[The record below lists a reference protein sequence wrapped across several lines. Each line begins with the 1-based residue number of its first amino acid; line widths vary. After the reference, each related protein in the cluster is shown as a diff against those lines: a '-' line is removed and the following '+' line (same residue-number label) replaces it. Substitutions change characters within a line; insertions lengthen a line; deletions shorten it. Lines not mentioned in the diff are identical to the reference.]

1 MNRYRRRGLIGLI
14 AGLLSSIA
22 LAVTISHG
30 GIDIILGI
38 LLGIGYAVTFVPVRF
53 AYIDGLMTGAA
64 LGIPLWSILSVIVF
78 PLFMGQP
85 PQWTAPEMRSLFP
98 DLVGWVLY
106 GASLGLMTQAL
117 NDLAFWRWGAE
128 SVPALPPREKPA
140 QILILGGGFAGMTTA
155 AALERLI
162 GGNSSVALTLVS
174 DTNALLFTPMLSEVA
189 GSSLEPTHIS
199 TPLRTSLRRTRVIR
213 GRVAKVDLAAR
224 RVTLAMQDAAIDST
238 ETVLELTYDHLVLA
252 LGAVSNYLGMENV
265 RRLAFDFKT
274 LLDAI
279 RIRNHV
285 IDRFEQADRELDP
298 KKRREL
304 LTFVVAGGGFAG
316 VELAGSLN
324 DLARGILADY
334 STLRAEDLQIVVIHS
349 RDRILPELSEPLA
362 TYALKQMTARGV
374 TFKLNERLADARP
387 GTVVLK
393 SREEIPAQTLIWTA
407 GTTPNSLLKTLPVKQ
422 SQRGAV
428 VVNSTLAVPDWAGV
442 WAVGDCAAV
451 TDAKTGN
458 PCPPTAQVALRE
470 AETLAY
476 NLYASLQGKSLR
488 SFHFKSRG
496 ALCLIGHHLA
506 CAEVALPLTNRSVQ
520 FSGLVAWFMWRG
532 LYLSTLP
539 GLERK
544 IRVLFDWI
552 IELFFPRDIV
562 QTIDLTQ
569 QQG

>member
-22 LAVTISHG
+22 LTATIGHG
-30 GIDIILGI
+30 GIGIILGM
-38 LLGIGYAVTFVPVRF
+38 LLGIGYAVAFAPVRV
-53 AYIDGLMTGAA
+53 AYIDGLMIGAA
-64 LGIPLWSILSVIVF
+64 LGIPIWSILSVIVF

-85 PQWTAPEMRSLFP
+85 PQWTAEEMRSLFP

-106 GASLGLMTQAL
+106 GASLGLLTQAL

-128 SVPALPPREKPA
+128 SVPTPPPREKPA

-265 RRLAFDFKT
+265 QRLAFDFKT

-285 IDRFEQADRELDP
+285 IDRFEQADRERDP
-298 KKRREL
+298 EKRREL

-324 DLARGILADY
+324 DLARGILVDY

-393 SREEIPAQTLIWTA
+393 SGEEIPAQTLIWTA
-407 GTTPNSLLKTLPVKQ
+407 GTTPNPLLKTLPVKQ

-428 VVNSTLAVPDWAGV
+428 VVNSTLAVPEWAGV

-451 TDAKTGN
+451 TDAKTGK
-458 PCPPTAQVALRE
+458 PYPPTAQFALRE

-476 NLYASLQGKSLR
+476 NLYASFQDKSLR

-506 CAEVALPLTNRSVQ
+506 CAEVTLPLTNRSVQ

-532 LYLSTLP
+532 LYLATLP

-562 QTIDLTQ
+562 QTIDLTEQ
-569 QQG
+569 RG